1 MIIRTEDNLHPFGGC
16 NKLLSQYATIGSAL
30 QKYEH
35 SMRRLG
41 ALRSSAFVQFRAG
54 VSFVSVEV
62 LESYLED
69 LLDLDV
75 DESKLFIESRTTG
88 ISWVVVAALGLCAAI
103 ATGLMATSRGASLP
117 VSFGL
122 TLALAFPFG
131 LLWHFAPRD
140 AAARRMTFAQVLSHE
155 VSRRRGTDKGPR
167 ADVSSGFLFGDLLAQ
182 KTPGSARSAAAKVIT
197 TIH

>member
-1 MIIRTEDNLHPFGGC
+1 MNVRAENDMHPFGGC
-16 NKLLSQYATIGSAL
+16 NKLLSQYATIGTAL

-41 ALRSSAFVQFRAG
+41 ALRSSAFIQFREG

-75 DESKLFIESRTTG
+75 DESKLFIESKATG
-88 ISWVVVAALGLCAAI
+88 LRWVVVAALGLCAAI
-103 ATGLMATSRGASLP
+103 ATGLLATSRGSSLL

-122 TLALAFPFG
+122 TLCLAFPFG

-140 AAARRMTFAQVLSHE
+140 AAARRMSFAQVLSHE
-155 VSRRRGTDKGPR
+155 VSRRRGTDKGPG
-167 ADVSSGFLFGDLLAQ
+167 ADVRSGFLFSELLVQ
-182 KTPGSARSAAAKVIT
+182 KNPGSARSAAAKIVT